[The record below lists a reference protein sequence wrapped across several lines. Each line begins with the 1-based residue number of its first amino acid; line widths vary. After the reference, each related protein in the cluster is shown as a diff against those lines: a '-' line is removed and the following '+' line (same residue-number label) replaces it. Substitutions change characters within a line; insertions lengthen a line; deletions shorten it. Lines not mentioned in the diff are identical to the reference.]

1 MSKYSL
7 SNYITLSASNLS
19 LENIQEELFLSAS
32 ENYLEEVEPPRD
44 TIKRIRQLLEPNVI
58 QETILHIKEE
68 NPTLFSYYIYQELL
82 YKISILI
89 NKINQLLKESSN
101 IDKTFLKEANIGL
114 ENLKMTRRGNNLP
127 IQEIEYVDS
136 IFEKINY

>member
-44 TIKRIRQLLEPNVI
+44 TIKRIRQLLESNII
-58 QETILHIKEE
+58 QEAILHIKEE
-68 NPTLFSYYIYQELL
+68 NPTLFSYYVYQELL

-101 IDKTFLKEANIGL
+101 IDKNFLKEANIGL

>member
-44 TIKRIRQLLEPNVI
+44 TIKRIRQLLESNII
-58 QETILHIKEE
+58 QEAILHIKEE

>member
-44 TIKRIRQLLEPNVI
+44 TIKRIRQLLESNII
-58 QETILHIKEE
+58 QEAILHIKEE
-68 NPTLFSYYIYQELL
+68 NPTLFSYYVYQELL

>member
-44 TIKRIRQLLEPNVI
+44 TIKRIRQLLESNII
-58 QETILHIKEE
+58 QEAILHIKEE

-114 ENLKMTRRGNNLP
+114 ENLKMIKRGNYLP

>member
-32 ENYLEEVEPPRD
+32 ENYLEEVDPPRD
-44 TIKRIRQLLEPNVI
+44 TIKRIRQLLESNII
-58 QETILHIKEE
+58 QEAILHIKEE